1 MAIAS
6 TLLRRLYSK
15 LLQPVII
22 EFTSLEAM
30 KSAIP
35 DLKQYIDVNQLTP
48 LHPPATLKEI
58 LSARDRIISRFQNPL
73 ASFKVLEHFKMVAM
87 PLFPRD
93 IEEIAAW
100 PEVAKIYPDRIMSIL
115 QYPTVPPEAQY
126 TSPTGQKF
134 TTVTHTKKLLEADI
148 ANKEGYNGEG
158 IIVAV
163 PDTGGSPSH
172 EMTRQMEYYSTM
184 REKGQIKDTNGHGE
198 WCVSTIGGR
207 EWFDRTLMVKVEGV
221 APKCHLIGIKCLGFI
236 VGFGFDSD
244 VLEAIQ
250 LAIER
255 GAHIVSM
262 SLGSEEVPADPSEDP
277 QIKAVDTMVENGI
290 IPVIAAGNSGPSPG
304 SINSPGCADSALTV
318 GAYDPFTG
326 LVADFS
332 SRGPT
337 PWGTIKPDVVAPG
350 VNIYSGCLGVLDPVG
365 DGLYNHFSVLS
376 GTSMATPH
384 VAGLLACAK
393 QYYESLGVNLTVDLV
408 KTICETYGEP
418 KNNDSGWGIL
428 TWSMFKRYA
437 AEHLA

>member
-1 MAIAS
+1 MIVS
-6 TLLRRLYSK
+6 TLLRRLYAK
-15 LLQPVII
+15 LIQPVII
-22 EFTSLEAM
+22 EFTSAEAM

-35 DLKQYIDVNQLTP
+35 DLKTYIDTSQLAP
-48 LHPPATLKEI
+48 LHPPASLKEI
-58 LSARDRIISRFQNPL
+58 LTGRDRVLSRFQNPL
-73 ASFKVLEHFKMVAM
+73 STFKILERFNMVAM

-93 IEEIAAW
+93 IEEIATW
-100 PEVAKIYPDRIMSIL
+100 PEVAKIYPDRIVTAL
-115 QYPTVPPEAQY
+115 QYPTVPPEHQY

-134 TTVTHTKKLLEADI
+134 TTVTHTKALMGADQ
-148 ANKEGYNGEG
+148 ANKEGYTGEG

-163 PDTGGSPSH
+163 PDTGGSPTH

-184 REKGQIKDTNGHGE
+184 REKGQVKDTNGHGQ

-207 EWFDRTLMVKVEGV
+207 EWFDRTLMVKLEGV
-221 APKCHLIGIKCLGFI
+221 APKCHLIGIKCLGFVI
-236 VGFGFDSD
+236 GAGFDSD
-244 VLEAIQ
+244 VLEAMQ

-262 SLGSEEVPADPSEDP
+262 SLGSEEVPSDPADDP
-277 QIKAVDTMVENGI
+277 QIKAVDEMVKNGI
-290 IPVIAAGNSGPSPG
+290 IPVIACGNSGPAPG
-304 SINSPGCADSALTV
+304 TVNSPGCADNALTV

-350 VNIYSGCLGVLDPVG
+350 VNIYSGCLGLLDPVG
-365 DGLYNHFSVLS
+365 DGIYNHFAVLS

-384 VAGLLACAK
+384 IAGLLACAK
-393 QYYESLGVNLTVDLV
+393 QYYDSLGVTLTVDLV

-418 KNNDSGWGIL
+418 KNNDSGWGLL
-428 TWSMFKRYA
+428 TWDMFKRYA
-437 AEHLA
+437 AEHII